1 MYGRILVRGEEPTI
15 GPVYYTKY
23 MDHGTSLLKGG
34 TKLIYLKSNLE
45 EKQVRG
51 MRCYYLEMGSAA
63 TKQLLVNKREE
74 LTSRGIHLPFIL
86 KK

>member
-1 MYGRILVRGEEPTI
+1 
-15 GPVYYTKY
+15 
-23 MDHGTSLLKGG
+23 MDDGTCLHKGG